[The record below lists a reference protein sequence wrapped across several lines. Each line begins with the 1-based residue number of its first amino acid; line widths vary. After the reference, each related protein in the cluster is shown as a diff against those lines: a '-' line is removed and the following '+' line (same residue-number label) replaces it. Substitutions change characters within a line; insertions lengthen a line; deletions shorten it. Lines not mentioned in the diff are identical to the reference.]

1 MQRSNQRACTRID
14 RVCEQRREP
23 GGVWRGRKQGDWARK
38 RDRGSQPIRLSFPFS
53 LSFIYLF
60 FSLLSPFGARVVHFL
75 LSKIMT
81 MLIFLTREEFFK
93 LTCNQTGPRVFRW
106 ARRWR
111 RRRRR
116 RTGDGGPHEGSK
128 SSTYEPRYSTGN
140 PFSTAIPTVLS
151 SPPRFS
157 KKHLPDSK
165 LSDRRNFI
173 ISENNSLE
181 LTAIKFPM
189 KFRNYI
195 YYIYKSVRME
205 GRRRKDFRFRSRNL
219 FERRDRTG
227 RKE

>member
-1 MQRSNQRACTRID
+1 MAGEET
-14 RVCEQRREP
+14 
-23 GGVWRGRKQGDWARK
+23 GRL
-38 RDRGSQPIRLSFPFS
+38 GSKKGPWVPTYPSLFPFLS
-53 LSFIYLF
+53 LFYIYIYLF

-181 LTAIKFPM
+181 PSPIKFPM

>member
-1 MQRSNQRACTRID
+1 MEGPGRSKVGSRSPRTHKRMRTTVGHRGGRKSTVGVFRLCASAGKKRDKKKNS
-14 RVCEQRREP
+14 RR
-23 GGVWRGRKQGDWARK
+23 GGVGAKTPLCPACYKRSSARLASRTAEPRVEWGGDLKRERPTDGAKRGTNTRLEVYKERK
-38 RDRGSQPIRLSFPFS
+38 RE
-53 LSFIYLF
+53 
-60 FSLLSPFGARVVHFL
+60 
-75 LSKIMT
+75 
-81 MLIFLTREEFFK
+81 RENGKKE
-93 LTCNQTGPRVFRW
+93 
-106 ARRWR
+106 RRWR

-195 YYIYKSVRME
+195 IYIYINR
-205 GRRRKDFRFRSRNL
+205 
-219 FERRDRTG
+219 
-227 RKE
+227 

>member
-1 MQRSNQRACTRID
+1 MAGEET
-14 RVCEQRREP
+14 
-23 GGVWRGRKQGDWARK
+23 GRL
-38 RDRGSQPIRLSFPFS
+38 GSKKGPWVPTYPSLFPFLS
-53 LSFIYLF
+53 LFYIYIYLF

-128 SSTYEPRYSTGN
+128 SSTYEPRYSGILSPPRSR
-140 PFSTAIPTVLS
+140 PFFLP
-151 SPPRFS
+151 PPRFS

-181 LTAIKFPM
+181 PSPIKFPM